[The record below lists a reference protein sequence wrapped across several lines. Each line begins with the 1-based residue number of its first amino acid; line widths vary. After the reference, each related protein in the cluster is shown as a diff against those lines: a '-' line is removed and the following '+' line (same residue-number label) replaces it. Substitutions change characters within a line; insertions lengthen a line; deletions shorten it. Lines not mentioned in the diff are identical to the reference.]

1 MSAAR
6 RALVRRPS
14 PRLAEG
20 LLTHLEREPI
30 DVALALRQWD
40 AYVAALQDAGWET
53 VEVPAAPEHPDSH
66 FIEDTVAIF
75 GDLAVV
81 TRPATEARSGEQDAT
96 AETLRGLGYR
106 TVAIEAPG
114 TLEGG
119 DVMKLGERVFV
130 GRSTRTNAA
139 GIAQL
144 RAILAAEGRRLT
156 AVPNPGALH
165 LKSAVTCLPDGTFVG
180 YPDAMADA
188 SFWPFFRAVPE
199 FLGAQVV
206 NLEEGR
212 ILMSASAPE
221 TAALYED
228 LGYTVVTVDVTEYEK
243 LEGCVT
249 CLSVRLRTAPGA

>member
-1 MSAAR
+1 MPAAR

-30 DVALALRQWD
+30 DVELALRQWD
-40 AYVAALQDAGWET
+40 GYVAALHDAGWET
-53 VEVPAAPEHPDSH
+53 IEVPAAPEHPDSH
-66 FIEDTVAIF
+66 FIEDTVAVF

-165 LKSAVTCLPDGTFVG
+165 LKSAVTALPDGTFVG
-180 YPDAMADA
+180 YPDAMGDA
-188 SFWPFFRAVPE
+188 AFWPFFRAVPE

-206 NLEEGR
+206 NLEDGR
-212 ILMSASAPE
+212 ILMSASAPQ

-228 LGYTVVTVDVTEYEK
+228 LGYTVVRVDLTEYE
-243 LEGCVT
+243 
-249 CLSVRLRTAPGA
+249 SSRAA